1 MPQFEKNLGPK
12 FHWVPPVHLSEALK
26 NPQVWMRLLVLAGM
40 MQIRYELF
48 KKHHRSPAATGSLG
62 AWKWRVLEVLGKV
75 RYGIFQQAV
84 FDETGGYHQK

>member
-1 MPQFEKNLGPK
+1 MPQFEKNLGPN

-48 KKHHRSPAATGSLG
+48 KKEGSRSSGESQIWDFPAS
-62 AWKWRVLEVLGKV
+62 RV
-75 RYGIFQQAV
+75 
-84 FDETGGYHQK
+84 

>member
-1 MPQFEKNLGPK
+1 MPQFEKNLGPN

-48 KKHHRSPAATGSLG
+48 KKDHRSPAATGSLEMEG
-62 AWKWRVLEVLGKV
+62 SRSSGESQIWDFPASRV
-75 RYGIFQQAV
+75 
-84 FDETGGYHQK
+84 